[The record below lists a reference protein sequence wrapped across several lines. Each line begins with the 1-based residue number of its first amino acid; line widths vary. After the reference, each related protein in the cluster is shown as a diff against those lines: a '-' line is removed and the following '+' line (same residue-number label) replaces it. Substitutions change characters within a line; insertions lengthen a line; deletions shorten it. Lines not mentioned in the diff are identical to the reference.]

1 MAAFCPYVLRQLAAR
16 AGERIKSLVDMSDRA
31 FAFLFSCVVIL
42 ASLGATAWLVATG
55 QAETVDGLFL
65 LLMCLTIALA
75 FGLYVMFMIRRAM
88 ESLQPPAAKPAKAP
102 GSAPAAKTAPLVPA
116 EKTE

>member
-1 MAAFCPYVLRQLAAR
+1 
-16 AGERIKSLVDMSDRA
+16 MSDRG
-31 FAFLFSCVVIL
+31 FLFLFSCAVIL
-42 ASLGATAWLVATG
+42 ASLAAAGWLVATG

-65 LLMCLTIALA
+65 SLVCLTIALA

-88 ESLQPPAAKPAKAP
+88 ESLKPGAPKPAKATAAA
-102 GSAPAAKTAPLVPA
+102 SPAKATPLVAA